1 MRKQGFV
8 WKRGGAEKSQRK
20 CKKPREEQSKDK
32 QQRSKLNR
40 ALATAAEGW
49 GSALPSVLH
58 LLLPECCWGF
68 PSWSRV
74 LNKKVKPLDKNN
86 IYTHI

>member
-1 MRKQGFV
+1 MGKQAFV
-8 WKRGGAEKSQRK
+8 WKRGRAEKSQRK

-32 QQRSKLNR
+32 QQRRKLNR
-40 ALATAAEGW
+40 ALATAEGW

-74 LNKKVKPLDKNN
+74 LNKKVKPLDKNK